1 MTIFNKK
8 TIGGYIMSEELNN
21 GENSLLKNLEDG
33 FTIWL
38 TGPSG
43 AGKSTLAYALEKKLL
58 EKGFRV
64 EILDGDVIRNTLY
77 PNIGFS
83 KEAREMHNRVVIH
96 LAKLLSKN
104 GVITIVSLISPYR
117 AVREYARKEIQNFME
132 VYIHSPLEVR
142 IQRDPKGLYAKALKG
157 EIKGLTGYDGVYE
170 EPENPE
176 LKIESHKMSIE
187 EEVDTVIRTAQKLGY
202 L

>member
-1 MTIFNKK
+1 
-8 TIGGYIMSEELNN
+8 
-21 GENSLLKNLEDG
+21 
-33 FTIWL
+33 
-38 TGPSG
+38 
-43 AGKSTLAYALEKKLL
+43 
-58 EKGFRV
+58 
-64 EILDGDVIRNTLY
+64 
-77 PNIGFS
+77 
-83 KEAREMHNRVVIH
+83 MHNKVVIH

-117 AVREYARKEIQNFME
+117 AIREYARKGIQNFME

-142 IQRDPKGLYAKALKG
+142 IQRDPKGLYNKALRG

-176 LKIESHKMSIE
+176 VKLESHKMSVE
-187 EEVDTVIRTAQKLGY
+187 EEVDIIIRTAQKLDY

>member
-1 MTIFNKK
+1 M
-8 TIGGYIMSEELNN
+8 
-21 GENSLLKNLEDG
+21 
-33 FTIWL
+33 
-38 TGPSG
+38 
-43 AGKSTLAYALEKKLL
+43 AYALEKKLL

>member
-1 MTIFNKK
+1 MT
-8 TIGGYIMSEELNN
+8 G
-21 GENSLLKNLEDG
+21 LKNLKKG

-43 AGKSTLAYALEKKLL
+43 AGKTTLAVRLARKLRKL
-58 EKGFRV
+58 GYRV
-64 EILDGDVIRNTLY
+64 EVLDGDTVRKTLY
-77 PNIGFS
+77 PDLGFS

-96 LAKLLSKN
+96 MARLLSRN
-104 GVITIVSLISPYR
+104 GVVTVVSLISPYKS
-117 AVREYARKEIQNFME
+117 VREYARREIGDFIE
-132 VYIHSPLEVR
+132 VYVYAPLEVR
-142 IQRDPKGLYAKALKG
+142 IQRDPKGLYARALRG

-176 LKIESHKMSIE
+176 VKVDSSKMTPE
-187 EEVDTVIRTAQKLGY
+187 EEVEAVMAKVRELGY